1 MFEQSTTGTHSQT
14 HAALTRLSLA
24 GAMREIDDGIQSVQA
39 ALGPNMKVAPFFCAP
54 YLQITAELSSF
65 CSSAT

>member
-54 YLQITAELSSF
+54 Y
-65 CSSAT
+65 CK